1 MLLVVVWKTVE
12 WPHSGFGHME
22 LCHPMDEAQFIGQT
36 LSHDVL
42 CVPLESVVVHL
53 LAGSWA
59 LKLLAGAES
68 ENQSLQGWVW
78 LVKMEEPPQT
88 SSRVPLASQPCPP
101 STCFTRVGTCS
112 SRACTCSSCA
122 CTCCSR
128 ASFMA
133 KREVYQLPTSTFK
146 PVVSHPAPS
155 NKNVKRHLNLV

>member
-1 MLLVVVWKTVE
+1 MLLVVVWKTLE

-36 LSHDVL
+36 PSHDVL
-42 CVPLESVVVHL
+42 CAPWESVVVHL
-53 LAGSWA
+53 LSGSWA
-59 LKLLAGAES
+59 LKLLAGAEL

-88 SSRVPLASQPCPP
+88 SSQVPLASQPCPP

-112 SRACTCSSCA
+112 SRAGTCSSRVR
-122 CTCCSR
+122 TCFSR

-133 KREVYQLPTSTFK
+133 KRQVHQLPTSTFK
-146 PVVSHPAPS
+146 PVVSHPS